1 MSLYIPGNLSFPSL
15 ITVQAYDVRKQ
26 LSTLWP
32 DGNIRLFAHVHYL
45 IIIIMQT
52 YLTVLNY

>member
-1 MSLYIPGNLSFPSL
+1 MSLYIPGKLYFPSL

-26 LSTLWP
+26 PSTLWP
-32 DGNIRLFAHVHYL
+32 DGNLRLFAHVHYL

-52 YLTVLNY
+52 YMTVVNY